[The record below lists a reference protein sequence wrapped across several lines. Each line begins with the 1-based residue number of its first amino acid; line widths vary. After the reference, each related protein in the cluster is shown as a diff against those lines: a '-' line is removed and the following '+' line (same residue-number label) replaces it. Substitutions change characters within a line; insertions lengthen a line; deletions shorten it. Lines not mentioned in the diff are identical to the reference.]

1 MNEKLKSILIKIGA
15 FFATAIGTIITCVFT
30 RKSISDNREANDRV
44 RTDVGKLQDLGTEL
58 HNNNQR
64 FEGLLQ
70 EIRENNKSED
80 NN

>member
-1 MNEKLKSILIKIGA
+1 MNEKLKNILIKIGA
-15 FFATAIGTIITCVFT
+15 FFATVIRTVIACVFT
-30 RKSISDNREANDRV
+30 RKSLSDNREANDRV
-44 RTDVGKLQDLGTEL
+44 RTDVGKLQDLGAEL

-64 FEGLLQ
+64 FEGLLS

>member
-1 MNEKLKSILIKIGA
+1 MKNSKTFLSKLVLSLLL
-15 FFATAIGTIITCVFT
+15 IGTVIACVFT
-30 RKSISDNREANDRV
+30 RKSLSDNREANDRV
-44 RTDVGKLQDLGTEL
+44 RTDVGKLQDLGAEL

-64 FEGLLQ
+64 FEGLLS